1 MIEGFEQMLAGS
13 LRLEEPWH
21 ITGAEFDSGHHEVH
35 IHVGVRKDAAIP
47 CPKCGGSTTRYGY
60 EPTERQ
66 WRHSDCL
73 FYPCYVHCQRPRV
86 LCEHCGAQQINAPFE
101 RPNSRFTLL
110 FEGYALMIMA
120 DVPRR
125 KASEL
130 LRCDEKSLASILSYW
145 ITKAVEE
152 QNLSDVSRIAID
164 ETSFKRGHDY
174 VTVSID
180 ADERRVFDVQ
190 PGRTK
195 EAVVAMR
202 KELERHGG
210 DSERIQ
216 SITCDM
222 SPSYLPGTRENFPN
236 AKQVIDKFHVKKL
249 LIDALDKTRK
259 QEQREVDEKQ
269 EIFRA
274 RRLFMIP
281 EAKMTEA
288 QRTHIAELSSSYPKT
303 GRAFRIVQSL
313 DLFYA
318 ANDEAEASIQFDRLY
333 SWMRHCKLQPMKDA
347 AKTLKNHR
355 VEILNYFR
363 DRITN
368 AISEGINSM
377 IQAAKRK
384 ARGFRTYQGFAAMI
398 YLIAGKLKLA
408 CPNPFL

>member
-1 MIEGFEQMLAGS
+1 MIEGFEQMLSGS

-21 ITGAEFDSGHHEVH
+21 VTGAEFDSNRHEVH
-35 IHVGVRKDAAIP
+35 IHVGVRKDVAIP

-60 EPTERQ
+60 EPTERK

-86 LCEHCGAQQINAPFE
+86 LCEHCGVQQLNASFE

-110 FEGYALMIMA
+110 FEGYAMMIMA

-145 ITKAVEE
+145 VTEAVEE
-152 QNLSDVSRIAID
+152 QDLSDVSRIAID

-174 VTVSID
+174 VTVSVD
-180 ADERRVFDVQ
+180 ADEKRVFDVQ

-195 EAVVAMR
+195 EAVVAMK

-210 DSERIQ
+210 DSEKIQ

-222 SPSYLPGTRENFPN
+222 SSSYLPN

-249 LIDALDKTRK
+249 LIDALDKIRK

-269 EIFRA
+269 GIFRA

-281 EAKMTEA
+281 EAKMTED
-288 QRTHIAELSSSYPKT
+288 QRTYIAELSSSYPKT

-318 ANDEAEASIQFDRLY
+318 ANNEEDASILFDHLC
-333 SWMRHCKLQPMKDA
+333 SWMCRCKLQPMKDA

-377 IQAAKRK
+377 IQVAKRK
-384 ARGFRTYQGFAAMI
+384 ARGFKTFEGFAAMI
-398 YLIAGKLKLA
+398 YLFAGKLKLA
-408 CPNPFL
+408 CPKPFL

>member
-1 MIEGFEQMLAGS
+1 
-13 LRLEEPWH
+13 
-21 ITGAEFDSGHHEVH
+21 
-35 IHVGVRKDAAIP
+35 
-47 CPKCGGSTTRYGY
+47 
-60 EPTERQ
+60 
-66 WRHSDCL
+66 
-73 FYPCYVHCQRPRV
+73 
-86 LCEHCGAQQINAPFE
+86 
-101 RPNSRFTLL
+101 
-110 FEGYALMIMA
+110 MIMA

-288 QRTHIAELSSSYPKT
+288 QRTRIAELSSSYPKT

-318 ANDEAEASIQFDRLY
+318 ANDEAEASIQFNRLC

-347 AKTLKNHR
+347 AETLKNHR

-377 IQAAKRK
+377 VQAAKRK